1 MARYKAIVAYDGTR
15 YQGFQRQL
23 NARTVQAEIE
33 SALELIGWQ
42 NSWFAASGRTDTGV
56 HASGQVIAFDLDWR
70 HSMEDLLRAINANL
84 PADIA
89 LQAIEMSAGDFHP
102 RFSALERRYHYR
114 IFCEPVRQPLRE
126 RFAWRIWP
134 GVNPESLEQ
143 AATYLPGEH
152 DFASFGSPPQ
162 PGTPTLRQI
171 FSAGW
176 QEIGQ
181 DLVFF
186 IVGNAF
192 LYRMVRR
199 LVAFQVEIGQ
209 GLREPDE
216 LELFLNCQNEK
227 PALGLAPPNG
237 LTLVEVIYPSNS
249 DV

>member
-23 NARTVQAEIE
+23 NARTVQAELE
-33 SALELIGWQ
+33 TALEQIGWH
-42 NSWFAASGRTDTGV
+42 NGWFAASGRTDTGV
-56 HASGQVIAFDLDWR
+56 HASGQVIAFDLEWR

-89 LQAIEMSAGDFHP
+89 LQEVEISAADFHP
-102 RFSALERRYHYR
+102 RFSALSRRYQYR
-114 IFCEPVRQPLRE
+114 IFCRPVRQPLRE
-126 RFAWRIWP
+126 RFAWRVWP
-134 GVNPESLEQ
+134 GVKPELLDR
-143 AATYLPGEH
+143 AASYLPGEH

-162 PGTPTLRQI
+162 PGTTTLRQI
-171 FSAGW
+171 YSAGW
-176 QEIGQ
+176 QEQGQ
-181 DLVFF
+181 DLVFY

-216 LELFLNCQNEK
+216 LEEFLNLQSEK
-227 PALGLAPPNG
+227 PALGLAPPHG
-237 LTLVEVIYPSNS
+237 LTLVEVIYPSSS
-249 DV
+249 DE